1 MTALRHVVK
10 RAVHKERSQL
20 ASRSKLGLL
29 EKKKDYVIRAKE
41 NHRREDYINNL
52 KKKAFLKNPDEFY
65 FKMAGKKVR
74 EDGKVELGGSLSK
87 EQKAL
92 ARDQDLAYVAHRR
105 QIDLSAARKL
115 GGYTPVDD
123 AKSPVHVV
131 FAEDSEDEK
140 KAIIG
145 DRMILK
151 GESLRK
157 AKALSSRADKLTE
170 VMNVLQTKK
179 DLGSEPRRK
188 KVKELDKDGGV
199 RYKWEQ
205 QRKR

>member
-10 RAVHKERSQL
+10 RTVHKERSQL

-123 AKSPVHVV
+123 TKSPVHVV

-140 KAIIG
+140 KTNIG
-145 DRMILK
+145 DRMIFK

-157 AKALSSRADKLTE
+157 ARALSSRADKLTE
-170 VMNVLQTKK
+170 LMNVLQTKK